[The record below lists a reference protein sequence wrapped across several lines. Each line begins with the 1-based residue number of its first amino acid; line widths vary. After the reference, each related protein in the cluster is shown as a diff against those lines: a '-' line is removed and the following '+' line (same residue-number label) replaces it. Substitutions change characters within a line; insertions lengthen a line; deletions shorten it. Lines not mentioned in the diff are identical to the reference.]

1 MIRHLS
7 INNLMLIDKIEM
19 DFGIGLCVLTGETG
33 AGKSMILESLELL
46 SGRRVK
52 TNIRSD
58 NGLKTVITALV
69 EISKYTLIKKV
80 LDELDINVE
89 DEIIIKRIIDSD
101 GKSKALI
108 NDNLVSLT
116 TLKDNNL
123 KSF

>member
-1 MIRHLS
+1 MEKYKINKNLAKYKKQLGLKKLKSSDARFTLIMIRNLS
-7 INNLMLIDKIEM
+7 INNLMLIDKIDM

-58 NGLKTVITALV
+58 NGQKTVITALV
-69 EISKYTLIKKV
+69 EISKYTLIRKV

-89 DEIIIKRIIDSD
+89 DK
-101 GKSKALI
+101 
-108 NDNLVSLT
+108 
-116 TLKDNNL
+116 
-123 KSF
+123 